1 MNTVQL
7 RQAKAKLSE
16 LVEAAEQGMPTVV
29 TKRGRPVAMIVPI
42 DQARTLYPEKKPSF
56 AEVLLS
62 IPGEIPFERD
72 QTPLR
77 VVEFD

>member
-1 MNTVQL
+1 MNSVQL
-7 RQAKAKLSE
+7 RDAKARLSE
-16 LVEAAEQGMPTVV
+16 LVEAAEKGDPTVV
-29 TKRGRPVAMIVPI
+29 TKHGRPAAMLVPM
-42 DQARTLYPEKKPSF
+42 DQARKLYPEKKPSF
-56 AEVLLS
+56 AELLLS